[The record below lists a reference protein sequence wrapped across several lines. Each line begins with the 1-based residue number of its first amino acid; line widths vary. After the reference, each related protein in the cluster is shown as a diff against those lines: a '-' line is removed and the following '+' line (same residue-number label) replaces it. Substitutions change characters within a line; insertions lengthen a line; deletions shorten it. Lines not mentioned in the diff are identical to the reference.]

1 MSAGQKERVAG
12 SMVRLMLATGKY
24 KDYLT
29 DLMELEVKRLGTEQ
43 EALLFREN
51 SIGSK
56 SIESFL
62 KLGTVSI
69 PMFQNHILGQGLTQ
83 PGIHRPSRSDPQ
95 IKKKT
100 VLVLVRLQVLKIC
113 LARTDRFWLVNP

>member
-69 PMFQNHILGQGLTQ
+69 LIFQYHILGQGLTQ
-83 PGIHRPSRSDPQ
+83 PGIQRPPDF
-95 IKKKT
+95 KKCFNLGPDRQ
-100 VLVLVRLQVLKIC
+100 VLVGKSL
-113 LARTDRFWLVNP
+113 NPTTCYRI

>member
-62 KLGTVSI
+62 KLGAVFLFPNPIFSLCI
-69 PMFQNHILGQGLTQ
+69 RPDDQGLTQ
-83 PGIHRPSRSDPQ
+83 
-95 IKKKT
+95 
-100 VLVLVRLQVLKIC
+100 LRLSE
-113 LARTDRFWLVNP
+113 